1 MMKVLRLL
9 AGLACLTLPASALA
23 GGTDTIP
30 ADAVAADVTEWRDW
44 LFATHPQP
52 GFSMDV
58 EAVNAGFDAVID
70 GLESDYTQRE
80 AWLALSPLNPLFNDG
95 HVAIR
100 LPQEAYEADLAH
112 GAAAFTLPV
121 RLADGRPVVADTI
134 AADSRIQPGETVLAI
149 SGTDTRTLVEQA
161 LRRTHGDTP
170 GLRAHLVETRFPQY
184 LWALTGGARS
194 WTVTLEAP
202 DGERREVT
210 LDPAIDR
217 ATTEPSNWDLAFRDD
232 AAILTLNTFAPTV
245 ETEFRAFIDQAFAEI
260 AARGSEILIVDISAN
275 GGGAHML
282 SDHLLAYLTTQRHTP
297 LSAVTARITEQNQ
310 ALIPGSQL
318 GDVVSMP
325 FAQWVEPPAELA
337 NRFTGRTAFLVGAG
351 TYSQAI
357 VLAATVQDFGIAPV
371 AGPGTEGRANS
382 TGQVQLHRL
391 TQTGLE
397 VAAPIY
403 VFIRPS
409 GDTSSAPVIPDIPL
423 EGPREAQID
432 ALIAHLREAAT
443 GAD

>member
-9 AGLACLTLPASALA
+9 AGLAGLALSAPALA
-23 GGTDTIP
+23 GGTDANP
-30 ADAVAADVTEWRDW
+30 ADAIAADVAEWRDW

-58 EAVNAGFDAVID
+58 EAVNAGFDAIID
-70 GLESDYTQRE
+70 GLEGDYTRRE

-95 HVAIR
+95 HVTIR

-112 GAAAFTLPV
+112 GGSAFTLPV
-121 RLADGRPVVADTI
+121 RLTDGQLVVAGTI
-134 AADSRIQPGETVLAI
+134 AENSRIRPGETVLAI
-149 SGTDTRTLVEQA
+149 NGTDTGMLVDQA

-202 DGERREVT
+202 GGQRREVT
-210 LDPAIDR
+210 LDPATDR
-217 ATTEPSNWDLAFRDD
+217 ATGTPSNWDLAFRDA

-245 ETEFRAFIDQAFAEI
+245 ETEFRAFIDQAFADI

-282 SDHLLAYLTTQRHTP
+282 SDHLLAYLTTRRHTP

-310 ALIPGSQL
+310 ALIPGSQI
-318 GDVVSMP
+318 GDVMSMP
-325 FAQWVEPPAELA
+325 FARWVEPPAELA

-382 TGQVQLHRL
+382 TGQVQLRTL
-391 TQTGLE
+391 THTGLE

-423 EGPREAQID
+423 DGPREAQID
-432 ALIAHLREAAT
+432 ALIAHLRADTAEA
-443 GAD
+443 D

>member
-1 MMKVLRLL
+1 MMKALWLL
-9 AGLACLTLPASALA
+9 AGLAGLALSAPAHA
-23 GGTDTIP
+23 GGNDTVP
-30 ADAVAADVTEWRDW
+30 ADAVAADVAEWRDW
-44 LFATHPQP
+44 LFATHPLP

-58 EAVNAGFDAVID
+58 EAVNAGFNAVID
-70 GLESDYTQRE
+70 GLEGDYTRRE
-80 AWLALSPLNPLFNDG
+80 AWLSLSPLNPLFNDG

-100 LPQEAYEADLAH
+100 LPQEAYETDLAH
-112 GAAAFTLPV
+112 GCSAFTLPV
-121 RLADGRPVVADTI
+121 RLADGRLTVAGTI
-134 AADSRIQPGETVLAI
+134 AADSAIALGETILAI
-149 SGTDTRTLVEQA
+149 NGSDTRTLVAQA

-184 LWALTGGARS
+184 LWALTGSAPS

-202 DGERREVT
+202 GGQRREVT
-210 LDPAIDR
+210 LDPAVDR
-217 ATTEPSNWDLAFRDD
+217 ATTASSNWNLAFRDA
-232 AAILTLNTFAPTV
+232 AAILTLNTFAPAV
-245 ETEFRAFIDQAFAEI
+245 ETEFRAFIDQAFADI

-310 ALIPGSQL
+310 ALIPGSQI
-318 GDVVSMP
+318 GDVMSMP
-325 FAQWVEPPAELA
+325 FARWVEPPAELA

-371 AGPGTEGRANS
+371 AGPGTQGRANS

-391 TQTGLE
+391 THTGLE

-423 EGPREAQID
+423 EGPRETQID

-443 GAD
+443 EAD